1 MTWFSHSLNIGRVR
15 GIEIEDANH
24 FNFSFSKLE

>member
-1 MTWFSHSLNIGRVR
+1 MTWFIHSLNIGRVCV
-15 GIEIEDANH
+15 IEIEDDNH